1 MKKLTSV
8 FLAMIL
14 LIVVTLFS
22 VSASATDENLILNG
36 DFEANGD
43 PLFPDVPTDD
53 WFSFETTA
61 LGGWTVANTFPDSD
75 NYLPA
80 LEIWDTLWGDLAA
93 SGTQN
98 IELDGHDPTII
109 SQTPATAAGSCY
121 ELSYA
126 WSPRPAWDDNQMKVY
141 VDDVEIAYHSASG
154 AENPTTQWTWETL
167 YFKAAN
173 SSTTIAFAEVGP
185 ADGFGMLFDAVSLKE
200 CPLIRVGIDIKPG
213 GDSYRIKLKSKGR
226 IKLKSKGKVSVAILT
241 TDDFDAYDVD
251 PDNCVY
257 ANANPLSW
265 KMKDVDNDGDDDMLF
280 QFKTRE
286 LDLSKKYTEATLE
299 GETYDGI
306 QFIGTVSAKI
316 VPKCKWYGKNKKW
329 HGKNYLRFRKIV
341 RDFSIEICDNELVG
355 CLSY

>member
-8 FLAMIL
+8 FLAIIL
-14 LIVVTLFS
+14 LIVMTLFS

-36 DFEANGD
+36 DFEDNDD
-43 PLFPDVPTDD
+43 PTFPDVPTGD
-53 WFSFETTA
+53 WVSFETTA

-80 LEIWDTLWGDLAA
+80 LEIWDTLFEYPAA
-93 SGTQN
+93 NGTQN

-126 WSPRPAWDDNQMKVY
+126 WSPRPAVDDNQMKVY

-154 AENPTTQWTWETL
+154 AENPTTQWTRETL

-213 GDSYRIKLKSKGR
+213 SDSNVFNLKFKW
-226 IKLKSKGKVSVAILT
+226 IVSVAILT
-241 TDDFDAYDVD
+241 TDVFDAYYVE
-251 PDNCVY
+251 PDTVNI
-257 ANANPLSW
+257 AGANPLCW
-265 KMKDVDNDGDDDMLF
+265 RMEDVDNDGDYDMLLH
-280 QFKTRE
+280 FKTQE
-286 LDLSKKYTEATLE
+286 LELTKKSTEATLE
-299 GETYDGI
+299 GETIDGVQI
-306 QFIGTVSAKI
+306 TGTDSVNI
-316 VPKCKWYGKNKKW
+316 VPKYKW
-329 HGKNYLRFRKIV
+329 HGKKIKWHGEKGKWYSKKSKI
-341 RDFSIEICDNELVG
+341 R
-355 CLSY
+355 

>member
-1 MKKLTSV
+1 MRGKLIFAFVKPKGRRKEMKKLTSV

-53 WFSFETTA
+53 WVSFETTA

-75 NYLPA
+75 NYPPA
-80 LEIWDTLWGDLAA
+80 LEIWDALWGDLAA

-173 SSTTIAFAEVGP
+173 SSTTIAFAEIGP
-185 ADGFGMLFDAVSLKE
+185 ADGYGMLLDAVNLEE
-200 CPLIRVGIDIKPG
+200 CPLIHVDIDINPRRKYKKIVLKP
-213 GDSYRIKLKSKGR
+213 KGEVR
-226 IKLKSKGKVSVAILT
+226 VAILT
-241 TDDFDAYDVD
+241 TDDFDANDVD
-251 PDNCVY
+251 PDTCVF
-257 ANANPLSW
+257 ANANPLRW
-265 KMKDVDNDGDDDMLF
+265 KMKDVDKDRDDDMLF
-280 QFKTRE
+280 YFKIRE
-286 LDLSKKYTEATLE
+286 LDLLKKNTEATLE
-299 GETYDGI
+299 GETYEGL
-306 QFIGTVSAKI
+306 QFIGTDSAKI
-316 VPKCKWYGKNKKW
+316 VSKEKVDKK
-329 HGKNYLRFRKIV
+329 KIV
-341 RDFSIEICDNELVG
+341 RIIQKLIKK
-355 CLSY
+355 LK